1 MSNLNLS
8 QTFSPIGGNQ
18 YYSRIHRGTS
28 SAFDS
33 GSIQSAQNPSDSP
46 FQVIDVNVDL
56 SAGVQEGQ
64 LIPLATSGI
73 PYGCIVRTVTL
84 NGNGSIPG
92 AEFINLLVGVAHGSV
107 TDPNKPLLQNFNQV
121 IQPTPV
127 GPQPGTPG
135 VDVNGGVIAA
145 ITGNYVPRPPSPDDE
160 LPKLPVIRVAGEG
173 SIPPFP
179 GATLRVKI
187 VYISL

>member
-8 QTFSPIGGNQ
+8 GTFSPIGGNQ

-56 SAGVQEGQ
+56 SAGVSVGDI
-64 LIPLATSGI
+64 IPLATSGI
-73 PYGCIVRTVTL
+73 PYGCRIFTVTL
-84 NGNGSIPG
+84 NGNGSIFG
-92 AEFINLLVGVAHGSV
+92 ADPFSLNVGIAYGSV
-107 TDPNKPLLQNFNQV
+107 TDPGTPLSETFIPLTRLPV
-121 IQPTPV
+121 PV
-127 GPQPGTPG
+127 GTQPGIPG
-135 VDVNGGVIAA
+135 VNVNGGVVEPSDG
-145 ITGNYVPRPPSPDDE
+145 TSVPRPDDG
-160 LPKLPVIRVAGEG
+160 LAQLPVIMVTGDG
-173 SIPPFP
+173 GGIPPSP

-187 VYISL
+187 VYICP